1 MSKSEKKDIIEEL
14 AKNTDRTKTSIY
26 ISKKIWNDF
35 KKECKTASPSVVV
48 ERLIK
53 DFLDSRKSRL

>member
-26 ISKKIWNDF
+26 ISEKIWHDF
-35 KKECKTASPSVVV
+35 RKECKTASPSLVL
-48 ERLIK
+48 ERLIQ
-53 DFLDSRKSRL
+53 DFLDSRKKRL